1 MLDLEI
7 FQKLIDNIYR
17 THFKMTALQY
27 YKALGVDLEKIPKLQ
42 RDIIG
47 SWYLDDFKWSKKELV
62 KKYGDSILIQKQ

>member
-17 THFKMTALQY
+17 THFKMTAIQY
-27 YKALGVDLEKIPKLQ
+27 YKTLGVDLEKIPKLQ

-47 SWYLDDFKWSKKELV
+47 SWYLDDFTWSKKELV